1 MKDALNILK
10 VLKDWVFFYMGE
22 VYIALVGEI
31 LTGAAR
37 GASLE
42 GSVECRS
49 GHTRTLCS
57 VHTIVLLNCTIV
69 RLYYCTCTLADLH
82 YWTLL
87 LLIAGY
93 VLYCTVLLLH
103 FTAVY

>member
-1 MKDALNILK
+1 
-10 VLKDWVFFYMGE
+10 MGE

-42 GSVECRS
+42 GLGVQSVGQDTHED
-49 GHTRTLCS
+49 T
-57 VHTIVLLNCTIV
+57 VHTIVLHYSTIV
-69 RLYYCTCTLADLH
+69 LLYYCTCTLAHLH

-93 VLYCTVLLLH
+93 ALYCTVLLLH
-103 FTAVY
+103 LIAVY

>member
-10 VLKDWVFFYMGE
+10 VLKDWFFFYMGE

-42 GSVECRS
+42 GLGV
-49 GHTRTLCS
+49 
-57 VHTIVLLNCTIV
+57 
-69 RLYYCTCTLADLH
+69 
-82 YWTLL
+82 
-87 LLIAGY
+87 
-93 VLYCTVLLLH
+93 
-103 FTAVY
+103 